1 MNKIF
6 FMVLA
11 LCVSTT
17 ASAWENNYKDV
28 DSNPDD
34 GSLTEE
40 QETEIERNQE
50 YPYES
55 HTGTRYK
62 YDLNDP
68 SNKIMYEVDPAAQIK
83 DSVNPMVDI
92 DRGLGQFGGGSE

>member
-6 FMVLA
+6 FMALA
-11 LCVSTT
+11 LWVSST
-17 ASAWENNYKDV
+17 ASAWENNYNDV
-28 DSNPDD
+28 DSNLGD

-40 QETEIERNQE
+40 QEAEVERNQE

-55 HTGTRYK
+55 YTGTRYK

-68 SNKIMYEVDPAAQIK
+68 SDKIMYGVDPAAQIR
-83 DSVNPMVDI
+83 DDVNPMVDI